1 MIDEKTEQKLLSRK
15 RIKKNYKGFLKIEK
29 ILEEVKF
36 KVKSLYGDKLKSV
49 ILYGSYARGE
59 EKQKSDIDIAV
70 ILKGDFELF
79 KEIDRIIDV
88 TYDIGLNHSV
98 LLSIKPISEQDYD
111 KPNTMLVLNLIEDGI
126 LI

>member
-1 MIDEKTEQKLLSRK
+1 MDEKKEQKLLSRK

-88 TYDIGLNHSV
+88 TYDIGLNYSV

-111 KPNTMLVLNLIEDGI
+111 KPNTILILNLIEDGI

>member
-1 MIDEKTEQKLLSRK
+1 MMDEKKEQKLLSRK

-29 ILEEVKF
+29 ILEEVKY

-88 TYDIGLNHSV
+88 TYDIGLNYSV

-111 KPNTMLVLNLIEDGI
+111 KPNTILILNLIEDGI

>member
-1 MIDEKTEQKLLSRK
+1 MMDEKKEQKLLSRK

-88 TYDIGLNHSV
+88 TYDIGLNYSV

-111 KPNTMLVLNLIEDGI
+111 KPNTILILNLIEDGI

>member
-111 KPNTMLVLNLIEDGI
+111 KPNTILILNLIEDGI